1 MNINGQNI
9 SSTAIQVTWGLVPT
23 EEQNGVISGYNIMYK
38 AKKDSG
44 NAWKNI
50 TVSSRTRILNITGLE
65 YYTMYNVKMAGIN
78 SVGIGVYSNITDIR
92 TDAYGKIAVL
102 AYPSILLW
110 YLGMNG
116 FGLDLLPLVLEKI
129 LVKDARSISV
139 SASLFGA
146 FSLLISFP

>member
-92 TDAYGKIAVL
+92 TDAYGKIDVF
-102 AYPSILLW
+102 AYIR
-110 YLGMNG
+110 YLPFHFIMVPRNEWIW
-116 FGLDLLPLVLEKI
+116 PI
-129 LVKDARSISV
+129 RINSYSTCYR
-139 SASLFGA
+139 
-146 FSLLISFP
+146 